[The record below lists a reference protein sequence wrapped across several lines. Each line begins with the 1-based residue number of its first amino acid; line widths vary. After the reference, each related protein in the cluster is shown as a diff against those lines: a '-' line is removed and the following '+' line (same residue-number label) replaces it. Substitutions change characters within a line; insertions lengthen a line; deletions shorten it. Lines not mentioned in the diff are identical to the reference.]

1 MPMKKKQLFTSCIY
15 LDNRFLILYHVFA
28 GPPYNTDDPEPTPY
42 KHWEYYISTINN
54 AQGGVYSGTL
64 PHLEF
69 NYGIIPNMQIH
80 LLLPLNYSYGNH
92 LPFHYGYGDTELG
105 FKYRFVKESD
115 KIPEIGTF
123 PIFLVPTA
131 KNSEFASEKTQVFIP
146 LWLQKSWGK
155 LTSFGGGGYWINP
168 GTGNKN
174 WVFTGLTLQY
184 DFTDKFRWEKN
195 CITSRQ
201 TRNTESHHLPSML
214 VVWSI
219 FQKNSTS
226 FFHWDIVLSM
236 EISLHPTWGC
246 GGRFSVRI

>member
-1 MPMKKKQLFTSCIY
+1 MRKIRRLLPVLMLSAS
-15 LDNRFLILYHVFA
+15 LYSLPALA
-28 GPPYNTDDPEPTPY
+28 GPPYNTDDPEPTPF

-54 AQGGVYSGTL
+54 AQGSLYSGTL

-123 PIFLVPTA
+123 PIFLVPTV
-131 KNSEFASEKTQVFIP
+131 KNSEFAGEKTQVFIP
-146 LWLQKSWGK
+146 IWLQKSWGK

-184 DFTDKFRWEKN
+184 DFTDK
-195 CITSRQ
+195 
-201 TRNTESHHLPSML
+201 
-214 VVWSI
+214 
-219 FQKNSTS
+219 
-226 FFHWDIVLSM
+226 
-236 EISLHPTWGC
+236 ISLGEELYYQSADTEYGKSSFAFNV
-246 GGRFSVRI
+246 GGMVNFSEKFHFIFSLGHSIVNENFFTSYMGLWWTI

>member
-1 MPMKKKQLFTSCIY
+1 MKKKHY
-15 LDNRFLILYHVFA
+15 LLSVIIPAIVLNSLQVFA

-69 NYGIIPNMQIH
+69 NYGVIPNMQIH

-146 LWLQKSWGK
+146 VWLQKSWGK

-184 DFTDKFRWEKN
+184 DFTDKLSLGEELYYQSADTEYGKSSFAFNVGGMVNFSEKFHFIFSLGHSIIN
-195 CITSRQ
+195 RNFFTSYMGLWW
-201 TRNTESHHLPSML
+201 T
-214 VVWSI
+214 I
-219 FQKNSTS
+219 
-226 FFHWDIVLSM
+226 
-236 EISLHPTWGC
+236 
-246 GGRFSVRI
+246 

>member
-1 MPMKKKQLFTSCIY
+1 MKKKHY
-15 LDNRFLILYHVFA
+15 LLSVIIPAIVLNSLQVFA

-146 LWLQKSWGK
+146 VWLQKSWGK

-184 DFTDKFRWEKN
+184 DFTDKLSLGEELYYQSADTEYGKSSFAFNVGGMVNFSEKFHFIFSLGHSIIN
-195 CITSRQ
+195 GNFFTSYMGLWW
-201 TRNTESHHLPSML
+201 T
-214 VVWSI
+214 I
-219 FQKNSTS
+219 
-226 FFHWDIVLSM
+226 
-236 EISLHPTWGC
+236 
-246 GGRFSVRI
+246 